1 MTIAVTYENEMIY
14 QHFGHTSQ
22 FKLYNIRGDKVHSTL
37 IVDTQGAGHG
47 ALATF
52 LKNYQVDVLIC
63 GGIGAGAQ
71 NALTQAGIKF
81 FGGVSG
87 DCDEAV
93 ESFLANVLA
102 YNPHI
107 ACNHHGE
114 GHTCG
119 SHGCGSHSCH

>member
-1 MTIAVTYENEMIY
+1 MTIAVTYENEMVY
-14 QHFGHTSQ
+14 QHFGHTAQ

-87 DCDEAV
+87 DADEAV
-93 ESFLANVLA
+93 ESFLSNVLA
-102 YNPHI
+102 YNPHV
-107 ACNHHGE
+107 ACSHHGA

-119 SHGCGSHSCH
+119 GCGNHGCH